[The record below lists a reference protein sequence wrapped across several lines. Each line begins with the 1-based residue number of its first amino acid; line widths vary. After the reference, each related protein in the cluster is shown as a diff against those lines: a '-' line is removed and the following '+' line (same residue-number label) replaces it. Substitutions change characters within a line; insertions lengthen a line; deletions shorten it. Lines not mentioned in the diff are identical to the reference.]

1 MLLSIWNA
9 STLAALLSAWGGF
22 KLAQNITVSWTH
34 SELEN
39 KQTKRWNVYDIF
51 DLNFVNDRKDEQHH
65 SNILFIILPYH
76 HLYYLVCASPSY
88 TIVHHQLHRHVLPQ
102 NVHHDIIH
110 HPTSGASPSTS
121 CSSSNYLTGGS
132 DYLEIYGSPWE
143 ARITWKTN
151 DFVRWQCRCRL

>member
-102 NVHHDIIH
+102 NVHHDIMH
-110 HPTSGASPSTS
+110 HYRMSATCLKPVN
-121 CSSSNYLTGGS
+121 SNSLPWPWIWKHGGKLILLA
-132 DYLEIYGSPWE
+132 DI
-143 ARITWKTN
+143 
-151 DFVRWQCRCRL
+151 V